1 MTPFRWLV
9 GATMACAFAAGGCAR
24 PATEEVVTETVI
36 PVTTAPAELGNI
48 RAVIHA
54 TGDVNP
60 ALGAE
65 LIVVA
70 PEPARIAQITKA
82 EGDRVRRG
90 EVLVR
95 FEIPTLNAES
105 ISKGAEATAA
115 AARVENA
122 KSNLARM
129 KDLFDRGVAAR
140 KEVEDA
146 EREIADAQS
155 ALAQAQA
162 SGGAARTLAA
172 RQTVEA
178 TFDGVIAKRL
188 HNPGDQ
194 VAAGDSVLRV
204 IDPGRL
210 QVDASVAI
218 PDLSRIVVGAT
229 ARLILSAETP
239 PLPLKVA
246 SLPAAVEPGTAAA
259 PVRLAFVVPHRLAA
273 GTPVQVEI
281 DAEQHNGVVL
291 VPADAIV
298 REGEETAVFVLAGNK
313 AQRRPVVIGIVDK
326 EHAEIKEGVKAGDQ
340 VIVKGQAGLPDGA
353 TVTTEKP
360 AADKHDAEK
369 PGAETTGAAKP
380 GEAKPAAEEPAAG
393 K

>member
-1 MTPFRWLV
+1 MTAFRLFA
-9 GATMACAFAAGGCAR
+9 GASVVCTIAAAGCGT
-24 PATEEVVTETVI
+24 PATEEVETETVI
-36 PVTTAPAELGNI
+36 PVTTAPAHVGSI

-70 PEPARIAQITKA
+70 PEPARIEQITKA

-90 EVLVR
+90 DILVR
-95 FEIPTLNAES
+95 FEIPTLNAELT
-105 ISKGAEATAA
+105 SKSAEATAA
-115 AARVENA
+115 QARLDNTKANQVR
-122 KSNLARM
+122 LR
-129 KDLFDRGVAAR
+129 DLFDRGVASR

-146 EREIADAQS
+146 DREVADVQS

-162 SGGAARTLAA
+162 GGGAARTLAG
-172 RQTVEA
+172 RQTVAA
-178 TFDGVIAKRL
+178 TFDGVIAKRF

-204 IDPGRL
+204 IDPARL

-218 PDLSRIVVGAT
+218 PDLSRIVMGAS
-229 ARLILSAETP
+229 ARLVVSAEEP
-239 PLPLKVA
+239 PVPLKVV

-259 PVRLAFVVPHRLAA
+259 PVRLAFGASHRRLAV

-281 DAEQHNGVVL
+281 DAEQHTGVVL
-291 VPADAIV
+291 VPAEAIV
-298 REGEETAVFVLAGNK
+298 REGEETAVFVVMNNK
-313 AQRRPVVIGIVDK
+313 AARRPVVVGIVDQ
-326 EHAEIKEGVKAGDQ
+326 EHAEMKQGVKAGEQ

-353 TVTTEKP
+353 TITTEKP
-360 AADKHDAEK
+360 AAEK
-369 PGAETTGAAKP
+369 P
-380 GEAKPAAEEPAAG
+380 
-393 K
+393 

>member
-1 MTPFRWLV
+1 MTAFRLFA
-9 GATMACAFAAGGCAR
+9 GASVVCTIAAAGCGT
-24 PATEEVVTETVI
+24 PATEEVETETVI
-36 PVTTAPAELGNI
+36 PVTTAPAQAGSI

-70 PEPARIAQITKA
+70 PEPARIEQITRA

-90 EVLVR
+90 DILVR
-95 FEIPTLNAES
+95 FEIPTLNAELT
-105 ISKGAEATAA
+105 SKSAEATAA
-115 AARVENA
+115 QARLENA
-122 KSNLARM
+122 KANQVRLR
-129 KDLFDRGVAAR
+129 DLFDRGVASR

-146 EREIADAQS
+146 DREVADAQS

-162 SGGAARTLAA
+162 GGGAARTLAG
-172 RQTVEA
+172 RQTVAA
-178 TFDGVIAKRL
+178 TFDGVIAKRF

-204 IDPGRL
+204 IDLARL

-218 PDLSRIVVGAT
+218 PDLSRIVIGAP
-229 ARLILSAETP
+229 ARLVVSAEEP
-239 PLPLKVA
+239 PVPLKVV

-259 PVRLAFVVPHRLAA
+259 PVRLAFAARHRLAV

-281 DAEQHNGVVL
+281 DAEQHTGVVL
-291 VPADAIV
+291 VPAEAIV
-298 REGEETAVFVLAGNK
+298 REGEETAVFVVMNNK
-313 AQRRPVVIGIVDK
+313 AQRRPVVVGIVDK
-326 EHAEIKEGVKAGDQ
+326 EHAEIKEGVKAGEQ

-353 TVTTEKP
+353 TITTEKP
-360 AADKHDAEK
+360 AAVK
-369 PGAETTGAAKP
+369 
-380 GEAKPAAEEPAAG
+380 
-393 K
+393 